1 MILRRYSSI
10 ALVILAAPL
19 LLSCQTASDDP
30 PVPVEEDVVEI
41 LPEIEQTV
49 PLEIEPAMTEIE
61 SVEIEP
67 VDTVVFLFNDLR
79 ERIVTEPSSGE
90 YQRVGI
96 THYQQGNY
104 LEAIEALQQAI
115 RLNPHDPISYNYLGE
130 SYVQIGDIDTAL
142 AAFSKANEIRI
153 QQN

>member
-10 ALVILAAPL
+10 ALIILAAPL

-30 PVPVEEDVVEI
+30 PPEDVAEI
-41 LPEIEQTV
+41 LPEVEQTT
-49 PLEIEPAMTEIE
+49 PLETEAAETAPIETI
-61 SVEIEP
+61 
-67 VDTVVFLFNDLR
+67 VFLFNDLR
-79 ERIVTEPSSGE
+79 QRIVLEPSSGE
-90 YQRVGI
+90 YQRTGI
-96 THYQQGNY
+96 SHYQQGNY
-104 LEAIEALQQAI
+104 FEAIEALQQSI

-130 SYVQIGDIDTAL
+130 SYAQIGDIDTAL

>member
-30 PVPVEEDVVEI
+30 PVLLEEDVVEI
-41 LPEIEQTV
+41 LPEIEQTA
-49 PLEIEPAMTEIE
+49 PLEIEPAMTEME
-61 SVEIEP
+61 SAE
-67 VDTVVFLFNDLR
+67 TVVFLFNDLR
-79 ERIVTEPSSGE
+79 EKIVTEPSSAE

-96 THYQQGNY
+96 NHYQEGNY
-104 LEAIEALQQAI
+104 LEAIQALQQAI

-130 SYVQIGDIDTAL
+130 SYAQIGDIDTAL
-142 AAFSKANEIRI
+142 VAFSKANEIRI